1 MPSIF
6 SVSGSPVTA
15 SGTLAAALTTES
27 PNLVFAG
34 PATGATAVAPSFR
47 ALTAADLPTL
57 PATQISGLATSA
69 TTDTTNAANISS
81 GTLAAVRLPAA
92 TVSSL
97 GGMEVGTGLS
107 VSAGSVSVV
116 YGTGTGQSVQ
126 GSSIGVT
133 VAPLVSGVVPLA
145 DLPTVPASQTSGL
158 LPLTGGTMAGSL
170 AMGANQLSGSDIVG
184 TGGSINGTS
193 VGATTPSTGA
203 FTTLSLTGSEPASNV
218 LVAPSGTAGAPTWR
232 QLTQADIST
241 SNEPLE
247 EVATRTGLSF
257 AVSTPSL
264 STAYMSRTFHYARQ
278 SLTSLQVVIP
288 NFYVNPG
295 VGETAIGAAAT
306 VTASIEYP
314 AGTFTQVKFSGSTSG
329 TIANGS
335 YIVSDPVAVTIPNGA
350 FFYTRIYFSNP
361 DGIPYT
367 YYNANQ
373 TEDYNLGE
381 ATTFGTSVT
390 DQTMGGTVASTL
402 ETILVYPAAIIA
414 PSQQPAICLVGD
426 SRTMG
431 YGDVANDVT
440 GDIGTLAR
448 YVGPNW
454 AYINMGIYGD
464 TVATAVS
471 GSWTNRVAL
480 SAYCTHIIDAYGV
493 NDLSGG
499 TSAATVAADR
509 GLLEAKFST
518 SKIIY
523 GTTIEPE
530 TTSTDDWE
538 TTTNQT
544 VSSWH
549 AAELSFN
556 ATVRSGLG
564 SERNYIDISRMLDP
578 TDSGKLPV
586 ITGTPYGCVVDGIHE
601 NNTADMLTVM
611 GDACGSYINP
621 FRNLL
626 FGQMSTTMH

>member
-1 MPSIF
+1 
-6 SVSGSPVTA
+6 
-15 SGTLAAALTTES
+15 LAA
-27 PNLVFAG
+27 P
-34 PATGATAVAPSFR
+34 
-47 ALTAADLPTL
+47 
-57 PATQISGLATSA
+57 
-69 TTDTTNAANISS
+69 
-81 GTLAAVRLPAA
+81 
-92 TVSSL
+92 
-97 GGMEVGTGLS
+97 
-107 VSAGSVSVV
+107 
-116 YGTGTGQSVQ
+116 
-126 GSSIGVT
+126 
-133 VAPLVSGVVPLA
+133 
-145 DLPTVPASQTSGL
+145 
-158 LPLTGGTMAGSL
+158 
-170 AMGANQLSGSDIVG
+170 
-184 TGGSINGTS
+184 
-193 VGATTPSTGA
+193 
-203 FTTLSLTGSEPASNV
+203 TGS
-218 LVAPSGTAGAPTWR
+218 AGAPTWR

-335 YIVSDPVAVTIPNGA
+335 YIVSDPVSVTIPNGA

-373 TEDYNLGE
+373 TEDFNLGE

-464 TVATAVS
+464 TVGTAVS
-471 GSWTNRVAL
+471 GSWTNRVTL

-499 TSAATVAADR
+499 TSAATVATDR